1 MKSITVY
8 ISEALRGEVS
18 KWIGNVYKTM
28 QSLIKDN
35 KVQPIDVDPKKLAK
49 PKKGGFKFDDF
60 ATDKQVKQIVNDKAL
75 GFTVISQMI
84 KNPNKYLVDKNS
96 EEEKELKPECLPYW
110 YQQDKNV
117 YFIGIVMFDTT
128 TTHIDDFAHLVA
140 IETSLCVQESTPVL
154 KAMLT
159 DFALHY
165 LNKKGNYKGLTAK
178 PEHPKMRAILTK
190 LGFNSFKD
198 NKDILTYK
206 L

>member
-1 MKSITVY
+1 MKRLTEY
-8 ISEALRGEVS
+8 INEQLKPDVQ
-18 KWIGNVYKTM
+18 KWLAKVYKTM

-35 KVQPIDVDPKKLAK
+35 KVQPINVDPKKLAK
-49 PKKGGFKFDDF
+49 PKKGGFTFEDF
-60 ATDKQVKQIVNDKAL
+60 ANDKTVKTIINDKVL
-75 GFTVISQMI
+75 GFTVTAQML
-84 KNPNKYLVDKNS
+84 KNPNKYLVDKNG

-110 YQQDKNV
+110 YQQDNNI
-117 YFIGIVMFDTT
+117 YFIGIVMYDSSVTY
-128 TTHIDDFAHLVA
+128 IDEFAHLVD
-140 IETSLCVQESTPVL
+140 IETSLCVSESVPVL
-154 KAMLT
+154 KAMLN

>member
-1 MKSITVY
+1 MKKLTEYIT
-8 ISEALRGEVS
+8 EALKADVQ
-18 KWIGNVYKTM
+18 KWFKQVYQTM
-28 QSLIKDN
+28 QSLVKDN
-35 KVQPIDVDPKKLAK
+35 KVQPIEVDTKKLAK
-49 PKKGGFKFDDF
+49 PKNGGFKFDDF
-60 ATDKQVKQIVNDKAL
+60 ANDKTFKTIVDDKSL
-75 GFTVISQMI
+75 GFAVTSQI
-84 KNPNKYLVDKNS
+84 LKNPNKYLIDKSGEN
-96 EEEKELKPECLPYW
+96 EKELKPECIPYW

-117 YFIGIVMFDTT
+117 YFVGIVMYDPSVSY
-128 TTHIDDFAHLVA
+128 IDEFAHLVD
-140 IETSLCVQESTPVL
+140 IETSLCVSESTPVL
-154 KAMLT
+154 KAILN